1 MRALKAGWRH
11 VLAGDV
17 FVYHEGSVSF
27 SEERFALQKAAS
39 AALLEVH
46 PDYTRRV
53 HEWIIN
59 DPAAPLRAAVDN
71 ARVAFGAEEARHVLA
86 EREEERR
93 RLVNSL
99 WEIDRLAAERDTL
112 AGQVRQLNYAVDHAM
127 NRVADRDRLI
137 GERERLIEELRAG
150 LAHAESL
157 AFSRAAELDRIQS
170 FFLWKS
176 YERLMRRLARTPA

>member
-11 VLAGDV
+11 LLAGDV

-27 SEERFALQKAAS
+27 SEERFALMKAAS

-53 HEWIIN
+53 HEFIIA
-59 DPAAPLRAAVDN
+59 DPLAALRSAVDN
-71 ARVAFGAEEARHVLA
+71 ARVAFGPEEARHVLA
-86 EREEERR
+86 EREEERK

-99 WEIDRLAAERDTL
+99 WEIDRLASERDTL

-127 NRVADRDRLI
+127 NRVADRDRML
-137 GERERLIEELRAG
+137 GEREALIAQLREG

-157 AFSRAAELDRIQS
+157 AFSRAAELERIRAS
-170 FFLWKS
+170 LVVKG
-176 YERLMRRLARTPA
+176 YERLLRMARGKRA